1 MYIHFDDCQIR
12 QLKHDTILV
21 EDAYSNELF
30 RLYTAELPKQFA
42 QRIINLMNRSHR
54 QGVEQGRRDLS
65 REMRRLL
72 GAESI
77 APGILR

>member
-12 QLKHDTILV
+12 QLEHDTILV

-30 RLYTAELPKQFA
+30 RFYTAELPERFA
-42 QRIINLMNRSHR
+42 QRIIGLMNTSYR
-54 QGVEQGRRDLS
+54 QGVQQGRRELS
-65 REMRRLL
+65 KEMRRLL

-77 APGILR
+77 APGIL